1 MIYSDT
7 NPNSINRSVD
17 VEAQV
22 KKILNEINPYYDAP
36 IGMKKYRVP
45 WGEFTAYLADIRGDI
60 LVFEN
65 ARKQKFYI
73 KANLI
78 EEMVP
83 LPTKAEVG

>member
-1 MIYSDT
+1 MIYRDT
-7 NPNSINRSVD
+7 NPNLVME
-17 VEAQV
+17 VQV
-22 KKILNEINPYYDAP
+22 KRILKEMNPYYDAP
-36 IGMKKYRVP
+36 MGMKKYRVP

-83 LPTKAEVG
+83 LPKKAEVG